1 VICSV
6 IQMDVD
12 NYSPLTKNRI
22 SLTVLLVGFC

>member
-1 VICSV
+1 
-6 IQMDVD
+6 MDVD